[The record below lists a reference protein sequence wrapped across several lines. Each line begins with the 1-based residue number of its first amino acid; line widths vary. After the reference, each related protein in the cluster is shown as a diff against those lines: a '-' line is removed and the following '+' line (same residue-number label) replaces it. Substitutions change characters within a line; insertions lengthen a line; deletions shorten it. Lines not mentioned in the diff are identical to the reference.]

1 MKHYVG
7 IDLHCNNN
15 LLVIIDEADRIA
27 FRQRLANDL
36 QEVLSVL
43 ECFRESIM
51 GIAVESTFNWYWLV
65 DGLMEAGYELHLVNT
80 AAARQYEGLKH
91 QDDESDA
98 RWLAHLLRL
107 GLLPTGYIYP
117 RESRPLRDLLR
128 KRAHLVRQQTANI
141 LSIENLYA
149 RNLGWRIRS
158 KDVWQLSAE
167 KIGQDFQEEHLTLA
181 ASSSLAVLN
190 TLRCQIRTLERVILA
205 QVWNHPSF
213 QMLETISGVGKIL
226 AMTIYLETGRIGR
239 FKKPGDYLSYCR
251 CVGSNKMSNQKKKG
265 EANRKNG
272 NKYLAWAFIE
282 AATFALRWD
291 LSARRFYQR
300 KTSKRG
306 SVVAKKALAHKL
318 CRASYYVMRDQV
330 RFSSEQLFA

>member
-1 MKHYVG
+1 MRHYVG

-15 LLVIIDEADRIA
+15 FLVLIDEADRIV

-36 QEVLSVL
+36 QGVLRAL
-43 ECFRESIM
+43 EPYRESIV

-80 AAARQYEGLKH
+80 AAVKQYEGLKH
-91 QDDESDA
+91 QDDQSDA

-149 RNLGWRIRS
+149 RNLGVRIRV
-158 KDVWQLSAE
+158 KDVWQLSPQSIQE
-167 KIGQDFQEEHLTLA
+167 DFKHEYLALA
-181 ASSSLAVLN
+181 ATSSLAVLD
-190 TLRCQIRTLERVILA
+190 TLRQQIRTLERVILA
-205 QVWNHPSF
+205 QVFDHTPF
-213 QMLETISGVGKIL
+213 QLLETLIGVGKIL
-226 AMTIYLETGRIGR
+226 ALTIYLETGQISR
-239 FKKPGDYLSYCR
+239 FRKPGNYLSYCR
-251 CVGSNKMSNQKKKG
+251 CVGSGKFSNQKKKG

-291 LSARRFYQR
+291 PLARRFYQR
-300 KTSKRG
+300 KQAQRG
-306 SVVAKKALAHKL
+306 PVVAKKALAHKL
-318 CRASYYVMRDQV
+318 CRASYCVLRDQV
-330 RFSSEQLFA
+330 RFSSAQLFA